1 MVKPYKSGEWKKKK
15 KKKKRKKG
23 RKKQEKSS
31 FLKKKHKRKRLVH
44 TGIIPHAVLNA
55 AEGRI
60 TIDYRGPTRSNT
72 RAYFQRAG

>member
-1 MVKPYKSGEWKKKK
+1 MEEEEEKKKE
-15 KKKKRKKG
+15 RKEG
-23 RKKQEKSS
+23 KKQEKSP
-31 FLKKKHKRKRLVH
+31 FFKKKHKRKRLVH

>member
-1 MVKPYKSGEWKKKK
+1 MEEEEEKE
-15 KKKKRKKG
+15 KRKKG
-23 RKKQEKSS
+23 RKKQEKSP
-31 FLKKKHKRKRLVH
+31 FLKKTHKRKRLVH